1 MLQTTI
7 ICPKCNG
14 AMEEGELVDNNYAVS
29 GAQDWA
35 ETAGSLL
42 GLGITGKVRIRS
54 FRCIECGYLENYAP
68 SEKRKK
74 ELERS
79 EERHQ
84 NKYVGKPTPRSLRIE

>member
-1 MLQTTI
+1 MQENTI
-7 ICPKCNG
+7 VCPKCNG
-14 AMEEGELVDNNYAVS
+14 TMEEGELVDNSYAVS
-29 GAQDWA
+29 GPQDWA

-68 SEKRKK
+68 SENRKK

-79 EERHQ
+79 
-84 NKYVGKPTPRSLRIE
+84 NKHRKTKEVGRTTPTGLRVV